1 MSRTTRTITFSLSP
15 EMANRVDEAIQ
26 QQGCSRSEFL
36 REAID
41 RYIQEVEWRGLLQY
55 GEEQSRA
62 EGIGPEDVLR
72 LVEEYRN
79 EVNSTRR

>member
-1 MSRTTRTITFSLSP
+1 MSRSTRTITFSLP
-15 EMANRVDEAIQ
+15 PDMADRIEEAIQ

-55 GEEQSRA
+55 GEERARA
-62 EGIGPEDVLR
+62 EGFGPEDVPR
-72 LVEEYRN
+72 LVEEYRH
-79 EVNSTRR
+79 EVSSDHR